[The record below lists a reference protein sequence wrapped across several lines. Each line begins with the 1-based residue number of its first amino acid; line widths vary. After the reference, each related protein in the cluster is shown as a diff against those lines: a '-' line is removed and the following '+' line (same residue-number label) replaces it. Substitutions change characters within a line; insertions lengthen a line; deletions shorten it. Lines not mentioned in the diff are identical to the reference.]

1 MILLMRLLPYVLA
14 AATIAAV
21 LTFTYQEGA
30 ESERLKWVQKE
41 RKEQLQINEV
51 REKAIQATNEENER
65 QKEDLNNVINNLVVK
80 NEKLN
85 RDIVA
90 SRSDGLFI
98 DRKAICSDGMPEKAK
113 NPGGNG
119 EKPRESLTVRLP
131 EQIEHNLRAD
141 YENAA
146 KLTVECG
153 ILLDYAKAFFEVE

>member
-14 AATIAAV
+14 AVTVAAV

-51 REKAIQATNEENER
+51 REKSIQATNEENDR

-85 RDIVA
+85 RDIVV
-90 SRSDGLFI
+90 SRSGGLFI
-98 DRKAICSDGMPEKAK
+98 NRKAICSDGMPKEAENTGGSSEKH
-113 NPGGNG
+113 
-119 EKPRESLTVRLP
+119 RESLAVRLP